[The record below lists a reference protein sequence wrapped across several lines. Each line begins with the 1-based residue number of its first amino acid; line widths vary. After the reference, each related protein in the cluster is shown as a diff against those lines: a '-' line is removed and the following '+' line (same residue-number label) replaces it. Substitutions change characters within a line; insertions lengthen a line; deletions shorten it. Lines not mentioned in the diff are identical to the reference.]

1 MCKIQAKPFNIVII
15 EAYAPTADR
24 SDEEIETFYEN
35 LDMTIKQVKSSDI
48 LILMGDFNAK
58 VGTTTISKS
67 IGREG
72 LGETN
77 ERGERFIQYCEKHEL
92 SIVNTLFIQPKRR
105 LYTWKSPGDL
115 FRNQIDYIAIKS
127 RFKNAIVDCQTSP

>member
-1 MCKIQAKPFNIVII
+1 
-15 EAYAPTADR
+15 
-24 SDEEIETFYEN
+24 
-35 LDMTIKQVKSSDI
+35 MTIKQVKSLDI

-58 VGTTTISKS
+58 VGTTTMSKS
-67 IGREG
+67 IDREG

-77 ERGERFIQYCEKHEL
+77 ERGERLIIQYCEKREL

-127 RFKNAIVDCQTSP
+127 RFKNVIVDCRTSPGADIGSDHNPVIMKMNLKLKKPNKKTNEIIK